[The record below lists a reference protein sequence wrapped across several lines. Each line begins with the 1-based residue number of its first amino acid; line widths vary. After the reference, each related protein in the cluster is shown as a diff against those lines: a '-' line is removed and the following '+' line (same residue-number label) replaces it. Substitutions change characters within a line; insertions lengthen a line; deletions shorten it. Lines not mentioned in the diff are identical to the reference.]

1 MTCKCAEI
9 TAENKRLRD
18 VLTDVRNSIIVD
30 APLSDTWWY
39 TDTETM
45 LDMVDEALK
54 GGGE

>member
-1 MTCKCAEI
+1 MTCNCAEI

-18 VLTDVRNSIIVD
+18 MLTDVRNSILVD

-39 TDTETM
+39 SKTETM
-45 LDMVDEALK
+45 LDMIDRILK